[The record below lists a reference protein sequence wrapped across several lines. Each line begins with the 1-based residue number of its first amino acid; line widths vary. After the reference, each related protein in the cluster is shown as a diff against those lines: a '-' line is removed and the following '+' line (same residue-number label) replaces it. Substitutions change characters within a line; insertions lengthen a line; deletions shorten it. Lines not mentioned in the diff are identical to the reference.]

1 MREGSLSSGTNS
13 LLCAALLLALAA
25 PNVEIVGISAVHGN
39 VVSHL

>member
-1 MREGSLSSGTNS
+1 MAEGPLSSGTNS

-39 VVSHL
+39 VVSL